1 MELLVI
7 RHAIAEDR
15 EVWARGGRGDGQRP
29 LTPRGIQRMERGAL
43 GLRGLVGKID
53 VLATSPLVRAAQT
66 AEIVAAALGGPT
78 PVPLR
83 SLAGGSQQEIL
94 DWLREQDNSG
104 VIAIVGHEP
113 DLGELVSWL
122 LSDCIHGFV
131 ELKKGAACL
140 LEFPGRVAQGGA
152 QLRWSLPPRVLREM
166 AGGPDRGDG
175 R

>member
-15 EVWARGGRGDGQRP
+15 EAWARSSSDDGQRP

-43 GLRGLVGKID
+43 GLHGLVGRID

-66 AEIVAAALGGPT
+66 AEIVAGAFGGPT
-78 PVPLR
+78 PLALDA
-83 SLAGGSQQEIL
+83 LAGGSRQQLL
-94 DWLREQDNSG
+94 DWLREQDDG
-104 VIAIVGHEP
+104 GMIAIVGHEP

-122 LSDCIHGFV
+122 LGDSSHGFL

-152 QLRWSLPPRVLREM
+152 RLRWALPPRVLREM
-166 AGGPDRGDG
+166 ARVQPD
-175 R
+175 